1 MSITALAQGARGRA
15 QGAWGN
21 AQNARRRAGDAR
33 RARAERAPAEKT
45 SSADV
50 FVLSVPLFIEL
61 FMQIMVGNVNQM
73 MLAPHGTDPAAA
85 VGNALQILNI
95 ITIALSAM
103 GTAST
108 VLVTRVL
115 GNASSKRT
123 ISEIATVALVVNM
136 ALGALMTAVLFAFW
150 PQFFSW
156 LHIDATLWGMG
167 SSFLLIVGSTTIL
180 QGAFFA
186 ITALLR
192 SFARVG
198 DVMGA
203 SLAMNAVN
211 VGVGLVLV
219 NGLGGVPALGVEGT
233 AAANVAARV
242 VGLELAAFMLLRHT
256 DVRPSPRLL
265 RPFPKKTLKNMLGV
279 GIPSS
284 GEQMNYDLAQIVILS
299 FINVLGTTVVT
310 VKVYCSMLA
319 SIAYLY
325 SIALS
330 QATQIVLGYLFGA
343 GKFDIVRRRVWM
355 ADLIA
360 AVLTTAVSLTLWWNF
375 DAVVGLLTADPV
387 VHELGRQIML
397 VEVFLG
403 IGRSLNIVMVRALI
417 ALGDVRTPVTVNV
430 AFSWVFAVGG
440 GWLLGIGWGWGLV
453 GMWIAMCID
462 EWLRAGFLIAT
473 FARGGWKRRALG
485 SVEGGGVEHTG
496 PRRERPAP
504 IGSSE
509 VGARVSAAS
518 EKPELPPTE
527 PTFGPFAPT
536 RVKQGE
542 IVGVNVP
549 SFVGTTALDG
559 SNSASVLDNI
569 ASSFW

>member
-33 RARAERAPAEKT
+33 RARAGRAPAEKT

-242 VGLELAAFMLLRHT
+242 VGLGLAAFMLLRHT

-509 VGARVSAAS
+509 VGARVCGFREARTA
-518 EKPELPPTE
+518 PDRANVR
-527 PTFGPFAPT
+527 PFRADA
-536 RVKQGE
+536 GE
-542 IVGVNVP
+542 AGRDRGGKRPVVRGDHGARRQQLGVR
-549 SFVGTTALDG
+549 SR
-559 SNSASVLDNI
+559 
-569 ASSFW
+569 

>member
-33 RARAERAPAEKT
+33 RARAGRAPAEKT

-136 ALGALMTAVLFAFW
+136 ALGALKTAVLFAFW

-242 VGLELAAFMLLRHT
+242 VGLGLAAFMLLRHT

-430 AFSWVFAVGG
+430 VFSWVFAVGG

-549 SFVGTTALDG
+549 SFVVTTALDG
-559 SNSASVLDNI
+559 SNSASVLDDI

>member
-33 RARAERAPAEKT
+33 RARAGRAPAEKT

-136 ALGALMTAVLFAFW
+136 ALGALMTVVLFAFW

-242 VGLELAAFMLLRHT
+242 VGLGLAAFMLLRHT

-453 GMWIAMCID
+453 CMWIAMCID

-485 SVEGGGVEHTG
+485 SVEGGRGEHAG

-542 IVGVNVP
+542 IVGVNAP
-549 SFVGTTALDG
+549 SFVVTTALDG
-559 SNSASVLDNI
+559 SNSASVLDDI

>member
-33 RARAERAPAEKT
+33 RARAGRAPAEKT

-242 VGLELAAFMLLRHT
+242 VGLGLAAFMLLRHT

-310 VKVYCSMLA
+310 VKVYCSMIA
-319 SIAYLY
+319 GIAYLY

-343 GKFDIVRRRVWM
+343 GKFDAVARRVWV

-360 AVLTTAVSLTLWWNF
+360 VALTTCVSTLIWINA
-375 DAVVGLLTADPV
+375 DAVFGLFTADPM
-387 VHELGRQIML
+387 VHELGRQVLL
-397 VEVFLG
+397 VEIFLG
-403 IGRSLNIVMVRALI
+403 IGRALNIVMVKALI
-417 ALGDVRTPVTVNV
+417 AVGDVKTPVTVNV
-430 AFSWVFAVGG
+430 ISSWIFAVAGG
-440 GWLLGIGWGWGLV
+440 YALGIGLGWGIV
-453 GMWIAMCID
+453 GMWVAMCVD
-462 EWLRAGFLIAT
+462 EWLRAGFLLVT
-473 FARGGWKRRALG
+473 FARGGWRRRAQERRPEPRLETPPDA
-485 SVEGGGVEHTG
+485 VETPAVSYAKPSMFVLKKPSATGRPKEPGAVSLSAIMGLALADDGGLTHG
-496 PRRERPAP
+496 
-504 IGSSE
+504 
-509 VGARVSAAS
+509 
-518 EKPELPPTE
+518 
-527 PTFGPFAPT
+527 
-536 RVKQGE
+536 
-542 IVGVNVP
+542 IVQAVIDAL
-549 SFVGTTALDG
+549 TAL
-559 SNSASVLDNI
+559 
-569 ASSFW
+569 W

>member
-33 RARAERAPAEKT
+33 RARAGRAPAEKT

-242 VGLELAAFMLLRHT
+242 VGLGLAAFMLLRHT

-375 DAVVGLLTADPV
+375 DAGVGLLTADPV

-549 SFVGTTALDG
+549 SFVVTTALDG
-559 SNSASVLDNI
+559 SNSASVLDDI